1 MTITGPRNAIVYN
14 PERSSSDQGQF
25 TSMLS
30 FLRLLRQRYTKALEQ
45 AGDRDPEI
53 KSSYPTLLQSL
64 TLAES
69 ALLRESAQLLGHSEP
84 IHLGVFGPTQSG
96 KSSLIN
102 WLSGQPLAEP
112 SPLAGFTVHPQ
123 GFSGPRSPGWLD
135 RLGQYFEGY
144 RRLPAKSLDPGELSA
159 FGFDVSEASRLP
171 AYLEGVILWDT
182 PDFDSVA
189 SSRYEDSVLRIA
201 ALVDV
206 VVLIVSKDKYGDL
219 TVWEFLRLIEPL
231 GQPTLLVINKTDPD
245 SEVQLEESIRNKWSA
260 FRKDPLPEILT
271 VPYSREAAQSDVLN
285 TIQPR
290 LQPRVSQLL
299 ARVERTPGAAKRLIE
314 TYWNTWI
321 QPVQSEHRLVH
332 HWRERLD
339 RVLTDCLDR
348 YQRDYLNHPNHY
360 ETFQRALGELLT
372 LLEVPGIGS
381 ALHAARRVVTWPMR
395 QLTRLGRAASGREN
409 NVDGVERAVLHQL
422 AQHALIQLSEELLL
436 DQARDLAEQRWRG
449 GLSQLLGSRRASLL
463 GRFDQAA
470 SEYVVQFRPEIEST
484 ARSLYAHL
492 EEHPVVLNSL
502 RATRVTTDAAAL
514 GVALHTGGIGVQD
527 FVIAPAILSMT
538 SILTESALGH
548 FMSRAQEQL
557 KRKQLE
563 AVSALLR
570 SALCEPLT
578 VLPDAID
585 PGLRIGITTDQLEVA
600 ASLR

>member
-64 TLAES
+64 TLAEA